1 MVGWVAAWL
10 DSPFCGHTENDLI
23 CGSLHVHSTW
33 LAELLVDLAV
43 KNYDTPLPALALE
56 AHLKMEGIQHR
67 RRE

>member
-1 MVGWVAAWL
+1 LRITTIPVA
-10 DSPFCGHTENDLI
+10 
-23 CGSLHVHSTW
+23 

-56 AHLKMEGIQHR
+56 AHLKMVGIQHR